1 MEAFKYALLRI
12 INGER
17 KLNERRK
24 YVVTGI
30 ILSLVHFVLM
40 CLFIGINIKI
50 LYIYNFIVVLF
61 YTAIAIIT
69 GRVAR
74 YNYIFTA
81 TYIEILLHS
90 VIASLLLGWDWGFM
104 TYTLGLIPTS
114 FYISYTVDSIK
125 KKLKIPAIASGIVL
139 LCFLL
144 VREILSLHGAFL
156 HVEIPEQTVYRT
168 YLFNMM
174 LTFCFL
180 LVISFL
186 FSLEVYYM
194 QHNLENE
201 NISLEK
207 LAHFDPLTRL
217 LNRRSMD
224 SYLEES
230 CYRAKKNREIFCII
244 MADIDDF
251 KKINDT
257 YGHAAGDKVLVE
269 VASIITGEVRD
280 IDRVCRWG
288 GEEIMVLIKSD
299 MDRARG
305 VAERI
310 CTNIASKDIE
320 AGESKIRVTMTLGI
334 SQYHDGDS
342 IEGLVERADKCMYD
356 GKLSGKNRVVCET
369 A

>member
-1 MEAFKYALLRI
+1 METVMEAFKYALLRI

-125 KKLKIPAIASGIVL
+125 KKLKIPAISSGIVL

-168 YLFNMM
+168 YLFNKM

-201 NISLEK
+201 NISL
-207 LAHFDPLTRL
+207 
-217 LNRRSMD
+217 
-224 SYLEES
+224 
-230 CYRAKKNREIFCII
+230 
-244 MADIDDF
+244 
-251 KKINDT
+251 
-257 YGHAAGDKVLVE
+257 
-269 VASIITGEVRD
+269 
-280 IDRVCRWG
+280 
-288 GEEIMVLIKSD
+288 
-299 MDRARG
+299 
-305 VAERI
+305 
-310 CTNIASKDIE
+310 
-320 AGESKIRVTMTLGI
+320 
-334 SQYHDGDS
+334 
-342 IEGLVERADKCMYD
+342 
-356 GKLSGKNRVVCET
+356 
-369 A
+369 